1 MHRRCF
7 IAALASGISDP
18 GKSAPTNVRIRRI
31 GFLSSGEALDRR
43 SNDWLWS
50 PLRKLGWVE
59 GQNLTIERRYAGG
72 RAELL
77 QAMAEDLVR
86 IRVELIVALGTVAAI
101 AAKRATQ
108 TVPIVV
114 HRAADPVAAGLVA
127 SLARPGGNVTG
138 TSALGEIETKR
149 IELIREILPNITRVG
164 ELTYSLNPIWQTLR
178 KQKESAYRSF
188 HMEPIFVDVT
198 RADGLESAVAETVKA
213 GAQVL
218 VVATETL
225 FRDNLKAILQAAQR
239 LTIPVVGASAS
250 FVGTGA
256 LVGFGPSEAEYPR
269 SLASIVDKVLGGANP
284 ADVPI
289 QQPTEFELVIDLKAA
304 KALGVVIPQSILIRA
319 DKVLGF

>member
-188 HMEPIFVDVT
+188 HMEPIFVDVSSARPIGSAT
-198 RADGLESAVAETVKA
+198 RVRLPVGRTAAIRKRARTIRCLLRS
-213 GAQVL
+213 
-218 VVATETL
+218 VV
-225 FRDNLKAILQAAQR
+225 
-239 LTIPVVGASAS
+239 PVR
-250 FVGTGA
+250 
-256 LVGFGPSEAEYPR
+256 GPRELP
-269 SLASIVDKVLGGANP
+269 LIV
-284 ADVPI
+284 
-289 QQPTEFELVIDLKAA
+289 
-304 KALGVVIPQSILIRA
+304 IRI
-319 DKVLGF
+319 